1 MLRRLGLAD
10 ITIDYVVV
18 DPCGSP
24 RDLCRHL
31 GAWRD
36 GYADTIATNTS
47 IARDEFLAQ
56 FDDMIA
62 TIHDPSGYGVWH
74 VPVVPGV
81 FLTCDRKRDE
91 APVAKASAAPAHRSA
106 EGPGRAN
113 LAPSNTRIA
122 RARSGPR
129 NGGGAAERRP

>member
-1 MLRRLGLAD
+1 MLRRLGLTD

-18 DPCGSP
+18 DPLRVP
-24 RDLCRHL
+24 RATFAAIW

-36 GYADTIATNTS
+36 GYADTIAANTS

-74 VPVVPGV
+74 VPVV
-81 FLTCDRKRDE
+81 
-91 APVAKASAAPAHRSA
+91 A
-106 EGPGRAN
+106 GRV
-113 LAPSNTRIA
+113 P
-122 RARSGPR
+122 
-129 NGGGAAERRP
+129 